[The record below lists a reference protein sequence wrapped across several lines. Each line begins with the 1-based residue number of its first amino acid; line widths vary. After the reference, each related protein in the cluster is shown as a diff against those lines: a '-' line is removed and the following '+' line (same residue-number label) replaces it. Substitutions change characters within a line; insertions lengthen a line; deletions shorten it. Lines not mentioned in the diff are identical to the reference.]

1 MIQESSGQQQQ
12 ERSKWLDYPSCWWY
26 VSYSM
31 ILSDLCC
38 CFSGSIID
46 NEDKRQEEETS
57 DLPLLTCY
65 VETRGLLLPPVTVV
79 FEWRISNEATQP
91 TQTNMRWDWRRICD
105 WFSCRIMK
113 KWYSENKS
121 LLSMC
126 FWFGISWRSLSSSFP
141 AVFICSC
148 FSQESNRDPN
158 RGNTLQ
164 FSVLYFI
171 PSSILPIAFLSP
183 RGLI

>member
-46 NEDKRQEEETS
+46 NKDKRQEEETP
-57 DLPLLTCY
+57 DLLLLTCD

-126 FWFGISWRSLSSSFP
+126 FWFGISWRSLSSPFV
-141 AVFICSC
+141 VF
-148 FSQESNRDPN
+148 
-158 RGNTLQ
+158 
-164 FSVLYFI
+164 
-171 PSSILPIAFLSP
+171 LPKD
-183 RGLI
+183 